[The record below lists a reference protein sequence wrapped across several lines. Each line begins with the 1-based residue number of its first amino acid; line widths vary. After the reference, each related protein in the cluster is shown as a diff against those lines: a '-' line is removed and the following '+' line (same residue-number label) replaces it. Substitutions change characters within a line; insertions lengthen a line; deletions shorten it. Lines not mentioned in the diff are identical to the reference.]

1 MQTPYFI
8 TQRKKDNVEGLVEIK
23 TYSSFSWNY
32 LSEKTRIF
40 VLIKSWNFAWPQMD
54 IVIATLD
61 KKIEN
66 LKMSI
71 LVFYNFTSSFF
82 DKKIYRDVPL
92 TMGFLAIPTLL
103 S

>member
-1 MQTPYFI
+1 
-8 TQRKKDNVEGLVEIK
+8 
-23 TYSSFSWNY
+23 
-32 LSEKTRIF
+32 
-40 VLIKSWNFAWPQMD
+40 MD
-54 IVIATLD
+54 IVIAPSE

-66 LKMSI
+66 LKMFI

-103 S
+103 SSVKFLKD

>member
-1 MQTPYFI
+1 
-8 TQRKKDNVEGLVEIK
+8 
-23 TYSSFSWNY
+23 
-32 LSEKTRIF
+32 
-40 VLIKSWNFAWPQMD
+40 MD